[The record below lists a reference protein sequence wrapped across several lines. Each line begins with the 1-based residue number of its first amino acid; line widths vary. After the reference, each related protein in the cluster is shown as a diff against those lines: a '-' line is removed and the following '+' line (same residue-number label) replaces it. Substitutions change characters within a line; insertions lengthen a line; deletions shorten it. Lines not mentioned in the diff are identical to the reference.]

1 MILIKKKSE
10 NLKFTIHEVD
20 DEKIIKEIKMSN
32 KKKASQKSDIP
43 IRIIHENRDL
53 FADF

>member
-32 KKKASQKSDIP
+32 KNKASQKSDIP
-43 IRIIHENRDL
+43 MRIIHENRDL